1 VAETVRLG
9 FTEHVSALRD
19 DVRTE
24 RAAHA
29 AFLETGAAP
38 AAVRTVVADSWLRSA
53 AAGVDADANLAPVL
67 LDGSDL
73 RDYRSAHPLAQVFP
87 LLYDVLGRIAEDC
100 DYVMAI
106 GDAMGQLLW
115 VCGTPSVL
123 RQAESINFVEGAG
136 WDEANAGTNAPGT
149 ALRLDA
155 PVQIHAG
162 EHFNR
167 LVQPWSC
174 AAAPIHDPGTQAILG
189 LIDITGGDDVASPQT
204 LGMVRAAARMA
215 EAELGRLSA
224 VGAWTSNGRAGG
236 TDSAA
241 GGHSAAHP
249 AAVAGSSSARIVGTG
264 WTPPRTAPSDP
275 PTARPATLRV
285 LGLGRFDCD
294 AQVHGRAVR
303 LSPRHGE
310 IIAILIDHP
319 DGLTAD
325 ELALLVYPGD
335 VNSSTVRAE
344 LTRLR
349 QLLGPDVLQSRPY
362 RLVVETDCDWHAVAA
377 HLAAGRLHDAV
388 GAYRGPLL
396 PHSDAPGV
404 VERRERL
411 QGQLRAA
418 ILAGGEPELMV
429 AWTRAR
435 WGADDVAMWVEQA
448 RCLPASSP
456 LRAMAQAEARR
467 LERGLTAAPPS
478 R

>member
-1 VAETVRLG
+1 M
-9 FTEHVSALRD
+9 SALGD
-19 DVRTE
+19 DLRTE
-24 RAAHA
+24 RASHA

-38 AAVRTVVADSWLRSA
+38 VGVRTVVADSWLRSA
-53 AAGVDADANLAPVL
+53 AAGVDADGHLAPVL
-67 LDGSDL
+67 LDPGDL
-73 RDYRSAHPLAQVFP
+73 RDYRAAHPLAQVFP
-87 LLYDVLGRIAEDC
+87 LLYDVLGRVAEDC
-100 DYVMAI
+100 DCVMAV
-106 GDAMGQLLW
+106 GDALGQLLW

-123 RQAESINFVEGAG
+123 RRAEAINFVEGAG
-136 WDEANAGTNAPGT
+136 WDEAHAGTNAPGT

-174 AAAPIHDPGTQAILG
+174 AAAPIHDPATQAILG

-224 VGAWTSNGRAGG
+224 TGAWTRGDARA
-236 TDSAA
+236 TASV
-241 GGHSAAHP
+241 P
-249 AAVAGSSSARIVGTG
+249 RIVAPG
-264 WTPPRTAPSDP
+264 WPRPLPRPSLP
-275 PTARPATLRV
+275 PTPRPAILRV

-294 AQVHGRAVR
+294 AHVDGRAVR

-310 IIAILIDHP
+310 IVTILADHP

-325 ELALLVYPGD
+325 ELALLVYPGE
-335 VNSSTVRAE
+335 VHPSTVRAE
-344 LTRLR
+344 LARLR
-349 QLLGPDVLQSRPY
+349 QLLGPDVVHSRPY
-362 RLVVETDCDWHAVAA
+362 RVAVETECDWHAVAA
-377 HLAAGRLHDAV
+377 HLVAGRVRDAV

-411 QGQLRAA
+411 AEQLRAA
-418 ILAGGEPELMV
+418 ILDAGEPALMV

-435 WGADDVAMWVEQA
+435 WGADDLVMWAEQA
-448 RCLPASSP
+448 RSLPASSP
-456 LRAMAQAEARR
+456 LRAMAEAEARR
-467 LERGLTAAPPS
+467 LERELAAAPPS
-478 R
+478 RPAFSPRRIAAPAR